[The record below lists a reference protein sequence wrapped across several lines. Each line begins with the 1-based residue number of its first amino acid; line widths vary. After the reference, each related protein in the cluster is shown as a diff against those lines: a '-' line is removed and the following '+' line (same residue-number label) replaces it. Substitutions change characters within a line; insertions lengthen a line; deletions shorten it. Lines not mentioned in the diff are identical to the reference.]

1 MVNKTTG
8 EIMARYEVTAPIGQR
23 FEITAPDNA
32 TQDQVMEYAKQ
43 KFSLSEKQNTE
54 SNNTNDVSFFDRLLT
69 AGGPSAASRI
79 GAGMNPSYG
88 ATQEQD
94 QLSQQ
99 ALSDLEKTNP
109 YQAQVIRDTGALGRL
124 GAGFQIGL
132 REDARG
138 VGLGG
143 ADDEA
148 LAAEK
153 ALTESSVLARIGS
166 LAGNVAPFLPVS
178 LAAGGIASL
187 PLRTA
192 AQSTIGA
199 VEGGIVSSGTGGDY
213 ADIIKSSLAGAAI
226 GGGAEILGSAVN
238 SAGSALIAKYG
249 KRGSALD
256 SAGNPTPEL
265 KDALQQEG
273 VSFDQLVGDVESVIT
288 RESGELTPERA
299 ARNQAREDAFRRFG
313 LEPTEAQ
320 RTRDKSLF
328 IEQQDRFKTGGPVTE
343 RLEGQEQAL
352 SESVTQAVKNTNGS
366 PVDVAT
372 SPIQAVVNRS
382 LKEDAEISDLYKS
395 ARESAPTAKNVK
407 FNNASMVL
415 RKYAGDDQLSG
426 GVISSLRSSM
436 ERNGA
441 LTGFNPTGRMS
452 VDSAEKFRQEANSI
466 FPSTNDRGKMIL
478 REFKDAIDKDTGAA
492 VGEDWYKQARSA
504 KAKFESGLDREKFNK
519 FDERKVNLVRDILN
533 NKITPDQIEK
543 GSLIRSG
550 SKYQAQDL
558 SDLKRYLMS
567 GDAEDQIAGIK
578 AWNDIRASA
587 MQSIKDKAFV
597 GAETEL
603 GTKQL
608 SRAKLEDAIKEI
620 GRQKFNVLFDQQEQ
634 KFLKDLTE
642 LARYKEAP
650 SGTALGSGPTGA
662 AIERLESKVES
673 IFGVRIPIAST
684 IKGKISDRKILKL
697 NDDIAAL
704 ERKKLQAI
712 LRPYT
717 SISATAIALPAAAQ
731 SGENEQ

>member
-1 MVNKTTG
+1 MVDKTTG
-8 EIMARYEVTAPIGQR
+8 AIMAKYEITAPNGQR
-23 FEITAPDNA
+23 FEITAPDDA

-43 KFSLSEKQNTE
+43 KFSLSEKQNNE
-54 SNNTNDVSFFDRLLT
+54 SNKPDDVSFFERLLT

-88 ATQEQD
+88 AIQEQE

-143 ADDEA
+143 ADDET

-166 LAGNVAPFLPVS
+166 LAGNVAPFLPAS
-178 LAAGGIASL
+178 LSAGGVASL

-192 AQSTIGA
+192 SQSAIGA
-199 VEGGIVSSGTGGDY
+199 AEGGIVSSGTGGDY

-249 KRGSALD
+249 KKGSALD
-256 SAGNPTPEL
+256 PAGNPTPEL
-265 KDALQQEG
+265 QEALQQEG

-328 IEQQDRFKTGGPVTE
+328 IEQQDRFKTGGPVAE

-352 SESVTQAVKNTNGS
+352 SESVAQAVKNTNGS